1 MKFHD
6 FSPFYRSGEGIR
18 SKVSGDRLIDN
29 PAVADA
35 QGGSGASYSFD
46 GTDDY
51 VQVANHANINVGI
64 SVFSIEAWA
73 K

>member
-18 SKVSGDRLIDN
+18 SKVAGDRLIDN

-46 GTDDY
+46 GTDDL
-51 VQVANHANINVGI
+51 VLVGFDANFSPGLGAFSVG
-64 SVFSIEAWA
+64 AWF
-73 K
+73 

>member
-18 SKVSGDRLIDN
+18 SKVAGDRLIDN

-35 QGGSGASYSFD
+35 QGGSGACFSFD
-46 GTDDY
+46 GTDDF
-51 VQVANHANINVGI
+51 VSNGSFPAVGLDGNY
-64 SVFSIEAWA
+64 SITAWV
-73 K
+73 